1 MYSKPTLA
9 LADARAILEAARSKA
24 LEQQW
29 NVVITVVDEGGHLLV
44 LERMDDTQLGS
55 IQVAQDKARTALLF
69 RRPSK
74 MLEDTILGGR
84 VHMLALPGATPVEGG
99 VPLLVAGH
107 LVGAIGVSG
116 VKSFEDG
123 QVAQAGADFAATL
136 VF

>member
-1 MYSKPTLA
+1 MYTKSVLTLTEA
-9 LADARAILEAARSKA
+9 STILEAARSKA

-29 NVVITVVDEGGHLLV
+29 NVVITIVDDGGHLLV

-55 IQVAQDKARTALLF
+55 IQVSQEKARTALLF

-74 MLEDTILGGR
+74 MLEDTILDGR

-99 VPLLVAGH
+99 LPLLVAGR

-116 VKSFEDG
+116 VKSSEDG

-136 VF
+136 V

>member
-1 MYSKPTLA
+1 MYTKSVLTLTE
-9 LADARAILEAARSKA
+9 ARTILEAARSKA

-29 NVVITVVDEGGHLLV
+29 NVVITIVDDGGHLLV

-55 IQVAQDKARTALLF
+55 IQVSQEKARTALLF

-74 MLEDTILGGR
+74 MLEDTILDGR

-99 VPLLVAGH
+99 LPLLVAGR

-116 VKSFEDG
+116 VKSSEDG

-136 VF
+136 V